1 MFPGLMADKYPIWLD
16 GEIVPYEAAT
26 THVLSHSLHY
36 GLGAFEGIR
45 AYKGEDGRS
54 AIFRLKEHVKRLF
67 DSCRIATI
75 EVPFTEQEICDAI
88 LHVVRHNKLAE
99 CYIRPLVWLGEGSIK
114 VAALDNAVRVAIA
127 AWPWGAYLGDEALE
141 RGVRLCV
148 SSYSRIGIR
157 SHFEK
162 AKISGQYV
170 NSVLAK
176 REALANGFDEAILL
190 DAQGFVAEG
199 TGENIFVVR
208 DGTIFTPPRGS
219 SILAGITRDTLLT
232 LAADAEIPVR
242 EETITRSDLYLN
254 DEVFMC
260 GTAAEVTPVRE
271 IDGRIIGNGRRGPV
285 ATRIQKDYFH
295 AVRGNHS
302 RHPEWLTYI

>member
-1 MFPGLMADKYPIWLD
+1 MPDKLPIWLD

-45 AYKGEDGRS
+45 AYETKDGR
-54 AIFRLKEHVKRLF
+54 AAVFRLPEHMKRLVQ
-67 DSCRIATI
+67 SCHIATI
-75 EVPFTEQEICDAI
+75 DVPFTATQLCEATLE
-88 LHVVRHNKLAE
+88 LLRHNDLKQ

-114 VAALDNAVRVAIA
+114 VAADDNDIRVAIA
-127 AWPWGAYLGDEALE
+127 AWPWGAYLGDEALDQ
-141 RGVRLCV
+141 GVRLCV

-176 REALANGFDEAILL
+176 REAIKNGFAEAIML
-190 DAQGFVAEG
+190 DDRGFVAEG
-199 TGENIFVVR
+199 TGENLFLVR
-208 DGTIFTPPRGS
+208 DGKLYTPPRGS
-219 SILAGITRDTLLT
+219 SILAGITRDTMLT
-232 LAADAEIPVR
+232 IAR
-242 EETITRSDLYLN
+242 EAGLEVDEGPITRSDLYTA

-271 IDGRIIGNGRRGPV
+271 IDHRTVGEGRRGPIT
-285 ATRIQKDYFH
+285 AQLQTDYFD
-295 AVRGNHS
+295 AVRGGND
-302 RHPEWLTYI
+302 RHPEWMTYI